1 MDKWRLL
8 RTEKWYRENCK
19 AIKKRSK
26 IVRSLYNK
34 KPFYCKNCNK
44 KISFLKSIQKRNDL
58 RNNTNKNH
66 FCNRSCSA
74 IYNNTHKQHGTRRSK
89 LEKWLE
95 VKLAN
100 LYSFDIYFNKKD
112 TINSELDIFIPS
124 LKLAFELNGI
134 FHYEPI
140 YGKKILNNIKNNDN
154 RKYQACLEK
163 GIELCIID
171 SSKLIYFK
179 EENAKPFLGII
190 QNIINKKLQ
199 SLDLNQE

>member
-26 IVRSLYNK
+26 TVRILYNK
-34 KPFYCKNCNK
+34 TPFYCKNCNK
-44 KISFLKSIQKRNDL
+44 KIPFLKSIQRKNDS
-58 RNNTNKNH
+58 RNNKNKNH
-66 FCNRSCSA
+66 FCNRSCAA
-74 IYNNTHKQHGTRRSK
+74 IYNNTHKEYGVRRSK

-95 VKLAN
+95 IKLTD
-100 LYSFDIYFNKKD
+100 LYSFEICFNKKD

-179 EENAKPFLGII
+179 EENAKPFLDII